1 MYLYEFLLH
10 YAKSECLRIGLNM
23 LKSKK
28 SYQAVTVALLKKH
41 RDTQQAIKD
50 FIKKC
55 PKDIDTQFNA
65 LVSEVRDVEQ
75 KLAKQR

>member
-28 SYQAVTVALLKKH
+28 SY
-41 RDTQQAIKD
+41 
-50 FIKKC
+50 
-55 PKDIDTQFNA
+55 
-65 LVSEVRDVEQ
+65 
-75 KLAKQR
+75 